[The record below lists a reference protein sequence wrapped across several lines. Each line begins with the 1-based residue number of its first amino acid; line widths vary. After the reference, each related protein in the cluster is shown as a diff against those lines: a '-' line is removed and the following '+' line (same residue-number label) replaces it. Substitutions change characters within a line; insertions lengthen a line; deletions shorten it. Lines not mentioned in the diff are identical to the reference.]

1 VQLFY
6 HHVRLYL
13 RAAAS
18 CQGVSDSFGRLTF
31 SALAPSTRNINN
43 LHEYIPVEDQKARPP
58 TDYEV
63 TSARKI
69 FNRHAPGAFSVTN
82 TTRRRQ

>member
-1 VQLFY
+1 MM
-6 HHVRLYL
+6 
-13 RAAAS
+13 APMT
-18 CQGVSDSFGRLTF
+18 QGVSDSFGRLTF

-69 FNRHAPGAFSVTN
+69 FNRRLASGFN
-82 TTRRRQ
+82 